1 VKKGETLR
9 GRGEFSALFERGS
22 KLDSGLVRCFFRF
35 DQGAGTPL
43 RAGFSVSSRTFNAVK
58 RNRIRRLMR
67 VAFDSEAEILR
78 SGAVGGELKLVFVF
92 RGREGFPVGKLRL
105 ADLRNDIGA
114 VCRQC
119 ASRLP
124 RGGP

>member
-1 VKKGETLR
+1 MKKEETLR
-9 GRGEFSALFERGS
+9 GRGEFSALFERGA
-22 KLDSGLVRCFFRF
+22 KLDSGLVRCFFQF

-43 RAGFSVSSRTFNAVK
+43 RAGFSVSSRVFNAVK

-78 SGAVGGELKLVFVF
+78 SGAAAGGLRLVFIF

-105 ADLRNDIGA
+105 ADLRIDMRA
-114 VCRQC
+114 LCLQC

-124 RGGP
+124 PGKL